1 MREPSYENLAIFLKG
16 SCSSVQHLNMKG
28 IWLSGKPREEFTE
41 ALKKMP
47 QLRVLHVPN
56 IANRQ
61 IVETLSRKCAHLTYL
76 DISGSQEISEDDVML
91 LSSLRASLQ
100 IVNLSHAGSCLPSN
114 CIAELIGKGNAYV
127 KACLQSILA
136 VDIAR

>member
-1 MREPSYENLAIFLKG
+1 
-16 SCSSVQHLNMKG
+16 MKG

-47 QLRVLHVPN
+47 QLRVLYVPN

-100 IVNLSHAGSCLPSN
+100 IVNLSHAGSYLSSN

-127 KACLQSILA
+127 KACFQSILA